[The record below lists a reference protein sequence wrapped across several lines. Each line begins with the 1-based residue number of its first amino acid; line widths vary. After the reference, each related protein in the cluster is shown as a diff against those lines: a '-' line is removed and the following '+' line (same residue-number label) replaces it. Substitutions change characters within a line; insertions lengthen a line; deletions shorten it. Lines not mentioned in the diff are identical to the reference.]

1 MISETEAVLCW
12 YLWIFMWFLLI
23 FTIKATRTRQER
35 NPRIEKQLTFLK
47 ETCAGEA
54 LFLFERWLNA
64 KSWFN
69 TYDFC
74 ELYFKSPWW
83 TPKAS
88 RKKGVEWQTKRA
100 TFPLG
105 AISTSCLVPSSQ
117 GLSSGL
123 LWFVWFLFWGPFLFT
138 RLWRA
143 GGVGGLCGGGGI
155 PSFLST
161 WDPVDNPG
169 PAHCI
174 ECTATVSTVMLVNN
188 SYSWNPLRWLLTVC
202 AVRPGSFLD
211 DLKWQQSLSTLENLH
226 ISASATHL
234 QKEPQV
240 LPEMVKV

>member
-1 MISETEAVLCW
+1 MN
-12 YLWIFMWFLLI
+12 
-23 FTIKATRTRQER
+23 KAREKPQ
-35 NPRIEKQLTFLK
+35 NEKQLTFLK
-47 ETCAGEA
+47 ETCEGEA

-74 ELYFKSPWW
+74 ELYFKSPCR

-117 GLSSGL
+117 GLPSGL
-123 LWFVWFLFWGPFLFT
+123 LWFVWFLFWGPFLVT
-138 RLWRA
+138 RLWTA
-143 GGVGGLCGGGGI
+143 GGGGGLCGGGVS

-174 ECTATVSTVMLVNN
+174 VCAATVSTVMLVNN
-188 SYSWNPLRWLLTVC
+188 AYFWNPLRWLLTVC
-202 AVRPGSFLD
+202 GGRLEPRPGSFLD
-211 DLKWQQSLSTLENLH
+211 DCKWQQSLRTLENLH

-234 QKEPQV
+234 QKEPQD